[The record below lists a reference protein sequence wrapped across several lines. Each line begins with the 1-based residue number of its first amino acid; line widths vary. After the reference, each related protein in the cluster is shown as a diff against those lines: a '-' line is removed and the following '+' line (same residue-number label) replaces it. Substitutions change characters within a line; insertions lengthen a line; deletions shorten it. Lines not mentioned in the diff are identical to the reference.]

1 MKRVSLLLVVAA
13 LASGPARADRAS
25 EAGIAADVADWRA
38 GRPTA
43 AATLTAGNV
52 AARLGVMGPEV
63 PVTYPAAMAE
73 ALGAMTVRVTDAS
86 GPEIDTRPGTAVLG
100 HPVNNL
106 LWLIADGVRLKPGDL
121 VSVGSIGALMPPARA
136 KGRATVT
143 HAGRPGDPTVSVRFD
158 RGRGPWAPDRR
169 PHGPGHFEWIGI
181 GFCVKYVEGL
191 R

>member
-106 LWLIADGVRLKPGDL
+106 LWLIADGLRLKSG
-121 VSVGSIGALMPPARA
+121 
-136 KGRATVT
+136 
-143 HAGRPGDPTVSVRFD
+143 
-158 RGRGPWAPDRR
+158 
-169 PHGPGHFEWIGI
+169 
-181 GFCVKYVEGL
+181 
-191 R
+191 